1 MAVLKPPV
9 MVYYFDNGVHEITY
23 GLSIVND
30 RYVVSLYNIKLT

>member
-1 MAVLKPPV
+1 